1 MSMLAFFAQA
11 ATTTATNAAAATGPD
26 ATASQAPG
34 WLTMLPYVFLLVAGY
49 FLFIR
54 PQSVAQKKQ
63 AEKLKTAKTGDKII
77 TSSGIHGVISNVK
90 DNTFIVKVA
99 DNVKLELEKSHIDKI
114 LKASPEA
121 ADKA

>member
-34 WLTMLPYVFLLVAGY
+34 WLTMLPYVVLLVAGY

-99 DNVKLELEKSHIDKI
+99 DNVKLELEKSHIDKV
-114 LKASPEA
+114 LKAAPDSI
-121 ADKA
+121 DKA